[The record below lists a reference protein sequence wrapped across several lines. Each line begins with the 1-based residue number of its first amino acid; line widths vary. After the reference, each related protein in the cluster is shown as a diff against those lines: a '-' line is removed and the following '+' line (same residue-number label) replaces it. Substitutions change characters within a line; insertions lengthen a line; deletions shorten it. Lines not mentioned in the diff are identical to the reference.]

1 MEEKDLTKLVKLAR
15 LECGEEEKKRLRA
28 SLTNVLKYIDL
39 LKEVET
45 EGVKPCSHSFE
56 ALFNVMREDKVGETL
71 PRELFLSNAPAHT
84 GGMVR
89 VPPIMRPQ
97 E

>member
-1 MEEKDLTKLVKLAR
+1 MKEEDLNKLAKLAR
-15 LECGEEEKKRLRA
+15 IECSEEEKKLLRS
-28 SLTNVLKYIDL
+28 SLSKVLNYIDL
-39 LKEVET
+39 LQEVDT
-45 EGVKPCSHSFE
+45 ENVKPCSHSFE
-56 ALFNVMREDKVGETL
+56 ALFNVMREDVAQETL
-71 PRELFLSNAPAHT
+71 SRDLFLSSAPAHT